1 MKQAIDRGYKKV
13 SGIEGG
19 DYDLSVHLA
28 GKESSGAL
36 FDPILAKEFANLNRE
51 WSYMQGKSM
60 SQILRY
66 MMDVTGV
73 LKATQTILRP
83 GHVMTNVIGDMT
95 TAMIGGARHPRHWT
109 AGMRMAQAF
118 MKDRVGAEGFLYSAG
133 NTKKQIDSAITHLA
147 RLEKN
152 PKAAL
157 EEASKGGYTVVINGK
172 KQTLPDDF
180 WVGIG
185 EDTGTATD
193 NMVTNDIQGLYESA
207 QARGLEAGARGEV
220 AKTQYAKIK
229 DGFDR
234 AIKPAGDVTAYY
246 SNISRFASMF
256 NIVDGKNWSS
266 IEEMKRAIT
275 DHVALYHPTITSLA
289 ATERRYPRA
298 IFTYYTWLRV
308 AHNVLIDMA
317 LNHTAAITLYPK
329 VQYQASAE
337 ADYQP
342 VSLGNA
348 WGVIKQTT
356 PSYMNFSVYSPMG
369 EEGPRGPVI
378 FKPSILPMDV
388 LDTWNWTYDPY
399 KSWDENNMTNIG
411 TTLQKTASMTNVVA
425 QPIIE
430 GFTGTDLLTGQRK
443 EIKNARELSDEIIS
457 NLGYGTILKGI
468 GAWTPQNKLPEN
480 TSNPITDRDRELY
493 RQNWTFGL
501 KRQDTQ
507 TISNQRNAQS
517 EQTARMNQ
525 FMKWYTD
532 QQKETNK

>member
-1 MKQAIDRGYKKV
+1 M
-13 SGIEGG
+13 
-19 DYDLSVHLA
+19 
-28 GKESSGAL
+28 
-36 FDPILAKEFANLNRE
+36 AK
-51 WSYMQGKSM
+51 
-60 SQILRY
+60 
-66 MMDVTGV
+66 
-73 LKATQTILRP
+73 
-83 GHVMTNVIGDMT
+83 
-95 TAMIGGARHPRHWT
+95 
-109 AGMRMAQAF
+109 AF

-133 NTKKQIDSAITHLA
+133 NVERQITSAISHLA

-152 PKAAL
+152 PQAAL
-157 EEASKGGYTVVINGK
+157 EEAAKGGYTVVINGK
-172 KQTLPDDF
+172 KQTLPDEF

-193 NMVTNDIQGLYESA
+193 NMVSTDIQGLYESA
-207 QARGLEAGARGEV
+207 QARMTETGARGDV
-220 AKTQYAKIK
+220 AKSQYAKIK
-229 DGFDR
+229 NGFDR

-308 AHNVLIDMA
+308 AHNTLIDMA

-348 WGVIKQTT
+348 WGVNSQTT
-356 PSYMNFSVYSPMG
+356 PAYMNFSVYSPMG

-388 LDTWNWTYDPY
+388 LSTWNWTYDPY
-399 KSWDENNMTNIG
+399 KSWEENNMKNIG
-411 TTLQKTASMTNVVA
+411 TTLRQTASMTNVVA
-425 QPIIE
+425 QPIVE
-430 GFTGTDLLTGQRK
+430 AFTGTDLLTGQK
-443 EIKNARELSDEIIS
+443 KQIKDSRAFMDEVIGS
-457 NLGYGTILKGI
+457 TGYGTILQGV
-468 GAWTPQNKLPEN
+468 GAWTPERKLPEN

-493 RQNWTFGL
+493 RQNWLFGL

-507 TISNQRNAQS
+507 TISNQRNKQTEQS
-517 EQTARMNQ
+517 ARLNE
-525 FMKWYTD
+525 FMEWYTK
-532 QQKETNK
+532 QQETNK